1 MRNSSKIYFSKF
13 MIKEVHVNNV
23 SLPLELFSCWQSVS
37 ENKRKLHTWN
47 LVSFPV
53 FSVYTLY
60 WQVRKN
66 CVSRPATPW
75 SRSYPGI
82 YLEAFT
88 TQHRHSLMVWPD
100 PVSGRSHQTSNL
112 KLFTSSLERDL
123 RILLHCWSYHCCWCP
138 HRNNCCRGPST
149 PGSSRGH
156 V

>member
-53 FSVYTLY
+53 FSMYTLY

-66 CVSRPATPW
+66 CGQGQPH
-75 SRSYPGI
+75 PGPDHI
-82 YLEAFT
+82 QESILRLLP
-88 TQHRHSLMVWPD
+88 HRHSLMVWPD

-138 HRNNCCRGPST
+138 NRNNCCRGPST
-149 PGSSRGH
+149 PGSSCGH